1 MRDVTKKQN
10 EKFNNN
16 ATKISKFQAKLSS
29 KAEKINALM
38 SNTTLMDTCKSLG
51 ITTAATTS
59 GSTSGST
66 TDNKK
71 SAAVSVSALG
81 AGHVLALV
89 SVFAYAVAML

>member
-1 MRDVTKKQN
+1 MIQN

-16 ATKISKFQAKLSS
+16 QTKIDKFQAKLSS
-29 KAEKINALM
+29 KATKINALM
-38 SNTTLMDTCKSLG
+38 SNSTLMDTCKSLG
-51 ITTAATTS
+51 ITTASTTTN
-59 GSTSGST
+59 GASTSG

-71 SAAVSVSALG
+71 SAAVSVNALG